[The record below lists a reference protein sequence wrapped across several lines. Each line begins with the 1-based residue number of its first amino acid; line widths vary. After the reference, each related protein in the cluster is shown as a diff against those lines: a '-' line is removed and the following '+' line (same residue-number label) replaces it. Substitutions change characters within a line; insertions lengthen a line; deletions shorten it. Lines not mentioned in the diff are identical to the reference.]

1 LWRLGRKESEN
12 EVVEDKTLDIILSK
26 IEELNTKVDSLDSKV
41 DGLDTKVNS
50 LDSKVDGLDTKVDS
64 LDSKVDGLDT
74 RVNNLEDNLSGFR
87 NEFNE
92 FKDKTNSTLER
103 IEHRADATF
112 EQVGMLSE
120 FRTDIISGIDDLKN
134 NLN

>member
-1 LWRLGRKESEN
+1 M
-12 EVVEDKTLDIILSK
+12 VEDKTLDIILSK
-26 IEELNTKVDSLDSKV
+26 IEELN
-41 DGLDTKVNS
+41 
-50 LDSKVDGLDTKVDS
+50 TKVDS